1 MVLTARLEFWRGVK
15 GWVEFMGMMATWGS
29 TDYIKHETDL
39 LLTAIRYLGK
49 RPPRPSS
56 PLVLPIH
63 PPPWIRIYVAPTM
76 AASEVSAYYY
86 SDTFDMKI
94 YAEGLTCTENWY
106 YWYDGWNYI
115 GPGGELWLRMRVP
128 SDNYHA
134 SYCTLYQGSRKTD
147 IDLKQPESFNTTVPT
162 QLSSLI

>member
-15 GWVEFMGMMATWGS
+15 GWVEFMGMMATWG
-29 TDYIKHETDL
+29 TTNYLEHETGL

-56 PLVLPIH
+56 PLVLPTH
-63 PPPWIRIYVAPTM
+63 PQPWIRMYVVPTTV
-76 AASEVSAYYY
+76 ASEPSAYYY
-86 SDTFDMKI
+86 SDAFDMKI
-94 YAEGLTCTENWY
+94 YAEGLTCTEKWY

-128 SDNYHA
+128 SDNYYS
-134 SYCTLYQGSRKTD
+134 SYCALYHNSKEVELN
-147 IDLKQPESFNTTVPT
+147 LKPPESLSTIVPT
-162 QLSSLI
+162 QLSSLV